1 MVMLMR
7 GREFASK
14 ARTKKIIADRARQKI
29 LLPVPVLAG
38 KNFGAKVTGPNFF
51 LRTGSVG
58 NFLAGATRCGLT
70 FACDGAGPGL
80 WGVDG
85 PGAGGRGH
93 R

>member
-38 KNFGAKVTGPNFF
+38 KHFGGNVTGPKFF
-51 LRTGSVG
+51 CTNRFCREFFCRSNPMGCRGRV
-58 NFLAGATRCGLT
+58 
-70 FACDGAGPGL
+70 
-80 WGVDG
+80 
-85 PGAGGRGH
+85 GRG
-93 R
+93 RVCMNERSGEALLP